1 MAKIEFRLSRRSQQ
15 DGTHE
20 IMLRFHHGKLMNLR
34 SGSRI
39 FISPDFFEY
48 DIDEKKYKAFG
59 IALPDFKT
67 IAWKDKDKYFTL
79 DRGNIIIR
87 NRIITPEVKY
97 HREQER
103 KLDNLTR
110 HITDAFKQFEEEHK
124 DEIKSLSKDWFEELI
139 DKFYNPQKY
148 EPIKPE
154 DLLPKTLLAVIE
166 NYIEKAPTRIQEG
179 KKHNAGKPISAK
191 TLIQHKNTQK
201 RVKEY
206 LHARVI
212 SDIALTDLGKDFYDD
227 FINYLNSQG
236 YAKNTIGKRIKDLK
250 AMINI
255 LPSASRINCEFV
267 EKGKCSQLSEDIDN
281 IALTEEELKVL
292 SEYPFTGHLEI
303 VRDEFLLLCWTGCRY
318 SDLGKLNHS
327 NIINLPNGK
336 AFSIRQ
342 QKTGADVVI
351 PIMPEI
357 ESILTKYNYNL
368 RKPIA
373 NQVFNRFLKEMGK
386 KAELNEIV
394 TIKRT
399 EGGEEVTHKLKKWE
413 VVSAHTARRS
423 FATNMY
429 RRRFPTL
436 MIMNITGHTT
446 ESSFLKYIKVSKM
459 ENASLMLELVKEWS
473 ANQKNNSSPI

>member
-1 MAKIEFRLSRRSQQ
+1 MAKLEFRLSKRSQQ

-20 IMLRFHHGKLMNLR
+20 IMLRFHHGNLMNLR
-34 SGSRI
+34 TGSRI
-39 FISPDFFEY
+39 FIDPDFFEY
-48 DIDEKKYKAFG
+48 DIDEGKCKELG
-59 IALPDFKT
+59 IKIPKSKT
-67 IAWKDKDKYFTL
+67 VAWKERDKYFIY
-79 DRGNIIIR
+79 DRGHIIIR
-87 NRIITPEVKY
+87 SRIITPDVTY
-97 HREQER
+97 HREQQR
-103 KLDNLTR
+103 ILDDLSR
-110 HITDAFKQFEEEHK
+110 FIIDAFKPMERQREG
-124 DEIKSLSKDWFEELI
+124 IKRLSKEWFEELV

-148 EPIKPE
+148 EPVRPE

-166 NYIEKAPTRIQEG
+166 NYIAKAPTRILEG
-179 KKHNAGKPISAK
+179 KKHNAGKPISEK
-191 TLIQHKNTQK
+191 TLIQHKNTRK
-201 RVKEY
+201 RVNEY
-206 LHARVI
+206 LQSRGI

-255 LPSASRINCEFV
+255 LPSASRVNCEFV

-281 IALTEEELKVL
+281 IALSEEELKTL
-292 SEYPFTGHLEI
+292 AEYPFTGHLEI

-318 SDLGKLNHS
+318 SDLGKLNRS

-357 ESILTKYNYNL
+357 ESILTKYDYNL

-373 NQVFNRFLKEMGK
+373 NQVFNRFLKEMGE
-386 KAELNEIV
+386 KARLEEIV
-394 TIKRT
+394 KIKRT
-399 EGGEEVTHKLKKWE
+399 EGGEEVTHEYKKWE

-436 MIMNITGHTT
+436 MIMSITGHTT
-446 ESSFLKYIKVSKM
+446 ESSFLKYIKVSKK

-473 ANQKNNSSPI
+473 ANQK